1 MSMSLAKP
9 TVDQRA
15 AEQLLREAISI
26 AQDDS
31 REIPAPE
38 WDIEIRTIIQGKHL
52 TFRYILVT
60 ALLGKA
66 TNPRINALSLQAG
79 ADVEGAYDA
88 RSLCHGVVV
97 PLERQLL
104 SSSLGGSNEPF
115 LNKPARFPM
124 ISPSNAVRA
133 GRDRELLLIL
143 HKVLSEVETSEQA
156 FNSLCTAMR
165 YAIARQTARTELF
178 PQLSESADS
187 HLKIIEFVDV
197 FVTKSIEGQ
206 VAAIVS
212 GTILSTYFDQFE
224 GFEVT
229 VHPVNQSGASSNE
242 VADVDIKKNGKI
254 FVAVEVKDKQFSE
267 QDVDHAAFKA
277 SQYGLKSITFVIGVN
292 GTCIGSSLE
301 QVAKTVLITRSV
313 NVIFVDLV
321 SFMRSVIALCPELP
335 FATFFAKLQY
345 YAISARVRDEM
356 FEHIERVFQSI
367 QVPPNPPSNTTL
379 ERTE

>member
-1 MSMSLAKP
+1 MHMSLAKP

-15 AEQLLREAISI
+15 AKQLFREAISI

-31 REIPAPE
+31 REVPATQ
-38 WDIEIRTIIQGKHL
+38 WDIEIKTIIQGIHL
-52 TFRYILVT
+52 TFRYLLVT

-66 TNPRINALSLQAG
+66 TNPSINTLSLQAG

-104 SSSLGGSNEPF
+104 SSALGGSNEPF

-133 GRDRELLLIL
+133 GKDRELLICL
-143 HKVLSEVETSEQA
+143 HKVLSEIETSEQA
-156 FNSLCTAMR
+156 FNSLCSAMR
-165 YAIARQTARTELF
+165 CAISRQTARTELF
-178 PQLSESADS
+178 TQLSESADS
-187 HLKIIEFVDV
+187 QLKVIEFVDA
-197 FVTKSIEGQ
+197 FVTRSIEGQ

-212 GTILSTYFDQFE
+212 GTILSAYFDQFE

-254 FVAVEVKDKQFSE
+254 FVAVEVKDKRFSE

-277 SQYGLKSITFVIGVN
+277 SQYGLNSITFVIGVN
-292 GTCIGSSLE
+292 
-301 QVAKTVLITRSV
+301 R
-313 NVIFVDLV
+313 
-321 SFMRSVIALCPELP
+321 
-335 FATFFAKLQY
+335 
-345 YAISARVRDEM
+345 
-356 FEHIERVFQSI
+356 H
-367 QVPPNPPSNTTL
+367 
-379 ERTE
+379 

>member
-1 MSMSLAKP
+1 MTLSRP

-15 AEQLLREAISI
+15 AEQVFREAITI

-31 REIPAPE
+31 RQIPGTE

-66 TNPRINALSLQAG
+66 TNPSINALALQAG
-79 ADVEGAYDA
+79 ADAEGAYDA
-88 RSLCHGVVV
+88 RSLCHGAVVR
-97 PLERQLL
+97 LERQLL

-133 GRDRELLLIL
+133 GKDKELLLIL
-143 HKVLSEVETSEQA
+143 HKVLSEIETSEQS
-156 FNSLCTAMR
+156 FNGLCTAV
-165 YAIARQTARTELF
+165 RQTIERQATRSGLLS
-178 PQLSESADS
+178 QLSESANS
-187 HLKIIEFVDV
+187 HLKIIDFVDA

-206 VAAIVS
+206 VAAIVT

-224 GFEVT
+224 GFEVI

-242 VADVDIKKNGKI
+242 VADIDIKKNGKN

-292 GTCIGSSLE
+292 GICIGSSLE
-301 QVAKTVLITRSV
+301 QIATTVLLTRNV

-321 SFMRSVIALCPELP
+321 PFIRAVIALGPEFP
-335 FATFFAKLQY
+335 FANFFAKLQY
-345 YAISARVRDEM
+345 YAIVTRVRDEVY
-356 FEHIERVFQSI
+356 EHMEHVFQSM
-367 QVPPNPPSNTTL
+367 QVPSNPSPND
-379 ERTE
+379 RIGGD

>member
-1 MSMSLAKP
+1 MSLAKP

-15 AEQLLREAISI
+15 AEQLLREAIAT
-26 AQDDS
+26 AQDDPQ
-31 REIPAPE
+31 EIPATE

-66 TNPRINALSLQAG
+66 TNASINALALQAG

-104 SSSLGGSNEPF
+104 NSLLGGSNEPF

-133 GRDRELLLIL
+133 GKDKKLLLIL
-143 HKVLSEVETSEQA
+143 HKVLSEVETAEQA
-156 FNSLCTAMR
+156 FNSLCAAVR
-165 YAIARQTARTELF
+165 YTIERQTARSGLLS
-178 PQLSESADS
+178 QLSESADA
-187 HLKIIEFVDV
+187 HLKTIEFIDA
-197 FVTKSIEGQ
+197 FATRSIEGQ
-206 VAAIVS
+206 VAAIVA
-212 GTILSTYFDQFE
+212 GTVLSIYFDQFE
-224 GFEVT
+224 GFEVI

-242 VADVDIKKNGKI
+242 VADIDIKKNGEI
-254 FVAVEVKDKQFSE
+254 FVVFEVKDKQFSE

-277 SQYGLKSITFVIGVN
+277 SQYSLNSITFIIGVN

-301 QVAKTVLITRSV
+301 QVAKTIFLARSV
-313 NVIFVDLV
+313 NIIFIDLL
-321 SFMRSVIALCPELP
+321 SFVRSVIALCPELS
-335 FATFFAKLQY
+335 FATFFEKLQY
-345 YAISARVRDEM
+345 YAIGARVRDEV
-356 FEHIERVFQSI
+356 FEHIKSVLQSI
-367 QVPPNPPSNTTL
+367 QVASNPPSNNSAGAD
-379 ERTE
+379 

>member
-1 MSMSLAKP
+1 MSLAKP
-9 TVDQRA
+9 TIDQRA

-26 AQDDS
+26 ARDDS
-31 REIPAPE
+31 REISATE
-38 WDIEIRTIIQGKHL
+38 WDIEIRTIVQGKHL

-66 TNPRINALSLQAG
+66 TNPSINALALQAG

-104 SSSLGGSNEPF
+104 NSLLGGSNEPF

-133 GRDRELLLIL
+133 GKDRELLLIL
-143 HKVLSEVETSEQA
+143 HKVLSEVETAEQA
-156 FNSLCTAMR
+156 FNSLCTAVL
-165 YAIARQTARTELF
+165 YTIERQTARSGLL

-187 HLKIIEFVDV
+187 HLKTIEFIDA
-197 FVTKSIEGQ
+197 FVTRSIEGQ
-206 VAAIVS
+206 VAAIIV
-212 GTILSTYFDQFE
+212 GTVLSIYFDQFE
-224 GFEVT
+224 GFEVI

-254 FVAVEVKDKQFSE
+254 FVVFEVKDKQFSE

-277 SQYGLKSITFVIGVN
+277 SQYSLNSITFVIGVN
-292 GTCIGSSLE
+292 GTCMGSSLE
-301 QVAKTVLITRSV
+301 QVAKTILLTRSV
-313 NVIFVDLV
+313 NVIFVDLL
-321 SFMRSVIALCPELP
+321 SFMRSVVALCPELS

-345 YAISARVRDEM
+345 YAIGARVRDEV
-356 FEHIERVFQSI
+356 FEHIESVFQSM
-367 QVPPNPPSNTTL
+367 QVASNPPSNNPAGAD
-379 ERTE
+379 

>member
-1 MSMSLAKP
+1 MTLSRP

-15 AEQLLREAISI
+15 AEQVFREAITI

-31 REIPAPE
+31 RQIPGTE

-66 TNPRINALSLQAG
+66 TNPSINALALQAG
-79 ADVEGAYDA
+79 ADAEGAYDA

-97 PLERQLL
+97 RLERQLL

-133 GRDRELLLIL
+133 GKDKELLLIL
-143 HKVLSEVETSEQA
+143 HKVLSEIETSEQS
-156 FNSLCTAMR
+156 FNGLCTAV
-165 YAIARQTARTELF
+165 RQTIERQATRSGLLS
-178 PQLSESADS
+178 QLSESANS
-187 HLKIIEFVDV
+187 HLKIIDFVDA

-206 VAAIVS
+206 VAAIVT

-224 GFEVT
+224 GFEVI

-242 VADVDIKKNGKI
+242 VADIDIKKNGKN

-292 GTCIGSSLE
+292 GICIGSSLE
-301 QVAKTVLITRSV
+301 QIATTVLLTRNV

-321 SFMRSVIALCPELP
+321 PFIRAVIALGPEFP
-335 FATFFAKLQY
+335 FANFFAKLQY
-345 YAISARVRDEM
+345 YAIVTRVRDEVY
-356 FEHIERVFQSI
+356 EHMEHVFQSM
-367 QVPPNPPSNTTL
+367 QVPSNPSPND
-379 ERTE
+379 RIGGD

>member
-1 MSMSLAKP
+1 MSLAKP

-15 AEQLLREAISI
+15 AEKLFQEAIKI

-31 REIPAPE
+31 RQIPTTE
-38 WDIEIRTIIQGKHL
+38 WTIEIATIIRGKHL
-52 TFRYILVT
+52 TFRYILMT

-66 TNPRINALSLQAG
+66 TNPSINALALQAG

-97 PLERQLL
+97 PLERKLL
-104 SSSLGGSNEPF
+104 NSSLGGSNEPF
-115 LNKPARFPM
+115 LNKPARFPT
-124 ISPSNAVRA
+124 ISQSNAVRA

-143 HKVLSEVETSEQA
+143 HKVLSEMETSEQA
-156 FNSLCTAMR
+156 FNNLCAAVR
-165 YAIARQTARTELF
+165 YAIAKQTARSELF
-178 PQLSESADS
+178 PQLAESEDS
-187 HLKIIEFVDV
+187 HLKIIEFVDA
-197 FVTKSIEGQ
+197 FVTTSIEGQ
-206 VAAIVS
+206 VAAILA

-224 GFEVT
+224 GFEVI

-242 VADVDIKKNGKI
+242 VADIDIKKNDKI

-277 SQYGLKSITFVIGVN
+277 SQYGLKSITFVIGVS
-292 GTCIGSSLE
+292 GISIGSSLE
-301 QVAKTVLITRSV
+301 QIAKTVLLTRSV

-321 SFMRSVIALCPELP
+321 SFVRSIIALCPELS

-345 YAISARVRDEM
+345 YAISARTRDELS
-356 FEHIERVFQSI
+356 EHIKHVFQSM
-367 QVPPNPPSNTTL
+367 QAQLNPPSNTSL

>member
-1 MSMSLAKP
+1 MSMSLKP
-9 TVDQRA
+9 TVDQKS

-31 REIPAPE
+31 REIPATE
-38 WDIEIRTIIQGKHL
+38 WDIEVRTIIQGKHL

-66 TNPRINALSLQAG
+66 TNPNINAVALQAG
-79 ADVEGAYDA
+79 ADVEGTYDA

-104 SSSLGGSNEPF
+104 GSALGGSNEPF

-133 GRDRELLLIL
+133 GKDRELLLIL

-165 YAIARQTARTELF
+165 YTIARQTARTELF
-178 PQLSESADS
+178 PQLSESVDS
-187 HLKIIEFVDV
+187 QLKIIEFVDV

-212 GTILSTYFDQFE
+212 GTILSIYFEQFE

-242 VADVDIKKNGKI
+242 VADIDIKKNGKI

-292 GTCIGSSLE
+292 GRCMGSSLE
-301 QVAKTVLITRSV
+301 QVAKTVLITRNV
-313 NVIFVDLV
+313 NVVFVDLV
-321 SFMRSVIALCPELP
+321 SFVRSVIALCPELH
-335 FATFFAKLQY
+335 FSTFFAKLQY
-345 YAISARVRDEM
+345 CAVSARVRDEM
-356 FEHIERVFQSI
+356 FEHIEYVSQSV
-367 QVPPNPPSNTTL
+367 QVLPNPLPNMTL
-379 ERTE
+379 EQTE